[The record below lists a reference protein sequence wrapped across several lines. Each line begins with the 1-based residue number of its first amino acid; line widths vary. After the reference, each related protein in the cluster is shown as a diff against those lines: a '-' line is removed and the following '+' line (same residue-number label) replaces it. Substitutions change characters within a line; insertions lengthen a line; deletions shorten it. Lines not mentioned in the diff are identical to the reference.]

1 MKQAFEDSE
10 TEVTTRKEKS
20 DKQECE
26 AIFHSQSYRFQLSF
40 GKLAESD
47 TRKCLPP
54 TTKSPANKSSILV
67 SRNSYLHAIFVT
79 SIPLVP
85 YTVKPEHRS
94 DYCENEKAC
103 QLKVYRKMFLGRR
116 RSGFPHT
123 HTHTRVRQ
131 PERKSGW
138 LLFHIFL
145 DTFSVGN
152 STRLSYTIRDQ
163 RPRGICIE
171 DVFFPIFP
179 LTCRKQYQLFSTGDN
194 QRNRFPCANYFLWEA
209 SSGISRV
216 VVNYRFIGEPRETM
230 FLQK

>member
-1 MKQAFEDSE
+1 MPVKSLPEDVSW
-10 TEVTTRKEKS
+10 
-20 DKQECE
+20 
-26 AIFHSQSYRFQLSF
+26 
-40 GKLAESD
+40 
-47 TRKCLPP
+47 P
-54 TTKSPANKSSILV
+54 SSK
-67 SRNSYLHAIFVT
+67 R
-79 SIPLVP
+79 IP
-85 YTVKPEHRS
+85 
-94 DYCENEKAC
+94 
-103 QLKVYRKMFLGRR
+103 
-116 RSGFPHT
+116 T

-230 FLQK
+230 FLQKWETLIGEDRTIRDSNSTNNKGRGRDTVMMGL